1 MTALPP
7 DVRRG
12 LPRRSPT
19 SFIQAVPLVRA
30 RPFPQLC
37 KVVIFS
43 IKPPHKESNL
53 TAHRYLISQD
63 SPALYIAVVTKDR
76 LPVFQKDHLKEVLC
90 NAIDEARKRFLLFA
104 YVLMIDHLH
113 LLTSK
118 PTSTSEVLRVL
129 KGLTARR
136 VIDYLHQN
144 NHSSSLAKLQHR
156 ERDRNYKY
164 SLWQREKN
172 VLPIFSEAMFMEK
185 LNYIHQNPVRAKM
198 VNRAIDYR
206 WSSARIWQGC
216 PSENEPLQMDKDLI
230 YWRAQ
235 PR

>member
-1 MTALPP
+1 M
-7 DVRRG
+7 
-12 LPRRSPT
+12 
-19 SFIQAVPLVRA
+19 
-30 RPFPQLC
+30 
-37 KVVIFS
+37 
-43 IKPPHKESNL
+43 
-53 TAHRYLISQD
+53 AHRYLISQD
-63 SPALYIAVVTKDR
+63 SPALYITVVTKDR

-104 YVLMIDHLH
+104 YVIMMDHLH

-118 PTSTSEVLRVL
+118 PTSTSDVLRVL

-136 VIDYLHQN
+136 VIDYLIEN
-144 NHSSSLAKLQHR
+144 NYSTSLAKLQHR

-198 VNRAIDYR
+198 VNRTIDYR

-216 PSENEPLQMDKDLI
+216 PSENEPLKMDKDLI